1 MPWRGPEYEGERP
14 TLGYYVLDWM
24 MQTLAQ
30 PGRDED
36 DPAPFLPTAEQAEFL
51 LRFYEVDPVTGR
63 RVIHRGLLSRPRG
76 WGKSPF
82 VGAIALAEACA
93 DVVGAGFD
101 AYGEPVGRPWHSL
114 RTPIVRIAAVTEQQT
129 DNTWL
134 PLLEMARGGS
144 VAVDYGL
151 EALDTVIY
159 LPRGKIEP
167 ITSSASSIKGDPACF
182 ASLDQT
188 EEWKEGNGGVKLAKT
203 LRFNAAKLG
212 GSIIETPNAFT
223 PGEGSVA
230 ENSAADYQAIIDGRS
245 RARGILVDHRE
256 APGDTDMSDE
266 QSLVAGLRY
275 AYGDS
280 SDHPDGC
287 VLHDPP
293 CEPGWSPIER
303 LTSEFWDTSND
314 PQDLRADFLNQIT
327 HASDA
332 WLSAP
337 EVRASSDLGKTV
349 QPGDRI
355 VLGFDG
361 SRKRSRGV
369 TDATALIGCRLSD
382 GHLFTIGVWEQPK
395 RPELGPDG
403 RPVEW
408 QVPVVEVLAAV
419 AEAFATYDVVG
430 MYADPAKWESHVADW
445 EAAYGP
451 RLQVKSTRNHPI
463 EWWMTGGRS
472 TLIVRALEK
481 FHTALTECE
490 LTHDGSSALVRHLLH
505 SRRRKTRSGIQI
517 MKENPDSPNKID
529 AAVAAV
535 LAWQCRLDAIAAGL
549 AVEAEEMGGYTF

>member
-1 MPWRGPEYEGERP
+1 MPWRGPEFEGERP
-14 TLGYYVLDWM
+14 TLGWYVLDWM
-24 MQTLAQ
+24 IQNLAQ

-36 DPAPFLPTAEQAEFL
+36 DPQPFLPTQEQADFL
-51 LRFYEVDPVTGR
+51 CGYYELDPVSGR
-63 RVIHRGLLSRPRG
+63 RLIRRGLLSRPRG

-93 DVVGAGFD
+93 DVVADGFD

-114 RTPIVRIAAVTEQQT
+114 RTPLVRIAAVTEQQT

-144 VAVDYGL
+144 LSTDYGL
-151 EALDTVIY
+151 ECLDTVIY
-159 LPRGKIEP
+159 LPRGEITP
-167 ITSSASSIKGDPACF
+167 ITSSATSVKGDPACF

-188 EEWKEGNGGVKLAKT
+188 EEWRESNGGVKLAKT
-203 LRFNAAKLG
+203 LRFNAVKIG
-212 GSIIETPNAFT
+212 GSLIETPNAYT

-245 RARGILVDHRE
+245 KARGILVDHRE
-256 APGDTDMSDE
+256 APGETDMTDE
-266 QSLVAGLRY
+266 ASLVAGLRY

-280 SDHPDGC
+280 ADHPDGC

-293 CEPGWSPIER
+293 CPPGWSPLEGITEA
-303 LTSEFWDTSND
+303 FYDTSNE

-332 WLSAP
+332 WLSQP
-337 EVRASSDLGKTV
+337 EVRASSDLGRTV
-349 QPGDRI
+349 RAGDRI
-355 VLGFDG
+355 VIGFDG
-361 SRKRSRGV
+361 SRKRARGV

-382 GHLFTIGVWEQPK
+382 GHLFTIGVWEAPR
-395 RPELGPDG
+395 RPVIGPDG
-403 RPVEW
+403 KPVEW

-451 RLQVKSTRNHPI
+451 RLKVKSTRNHPI

-490 LTHDGSSALVRHLLH
+490 LTHDGASALVRHLLNA
-505 SRRRKTRSGIQI
+505 RRRETRSGIMI
-517 MKENPDSPNKID
+517 MKANPDSPDKID

-549 AVEAEEMGGYTF
+549 AVEPEEMGGFTF

>member
-14 TLGYYVLDWM
+14 TLGWYVLDWM
-24 MQTLAQ
+24 IENLAQ

-36 DPAPFLPTAEQAEFL
+36 DPQPFLPTQEQADFL
-51 LRFYEVDPVTGR
+51 CGYYELDPVTGR
-63 RVIHRGLLSRPRG
+63 RLIRRGLLSRPRG

-93 DVVGAGFD
+93 DVVADGFD
-101 AYGEPVGRPWHSL
+101 AYGEPIGRPWHSI
-114 RTPIVRIAAVTEQQT
+114 RTPLVRIAAVTEQQT

-144 VAVDYGL
+144 LSTDYGL
-151 EALDTVIY
+151 ECLDTVIY
-159 LPRGKIEP
+159 LPRGEITP
-167 ITSSASSIKGDPACF
+167 ITSSATSVKGDPACF

-188 EEWKEGNGGVKLAKT
+188 EEWKESNGGVKLAKT
-203 LRFNAAKLG
+203 LRFNAVKIG
-212 GSIIETPNAFT
+212 GSIIETPNAYT

-256 APGDTDMSDE
+256 APGDTDMTDE
-266 QSLVAGLRY
+266 ASLVAGLRY

-293 CEPGWSPIER
+293 CPPGWSPIDGIHAA
-303 LTSEFWDTSND
+303 FYDTSNQ

-332 WLSAP
+332 WLSQP
-337 EVRASSDLGKTV
+337 EVRASSDLGRTV
-349 QPGDRI
+349 RAGDRI

-361 SRKRSRGV
+361 SRKRARGV

-382 GHLFTIGVWEQPK
+382 GHLFTIGVWEAPRQPVI
-395 RPELGPDG
+395 GPDG
-403 RPVEW
+403 KPVEW

-451 RLQVKSTRNHPI
+451 RLKVKSTRNHPV

-490 LTHDGSSALVRHLLH
+490 LTHDGSSALVRHLLNA
-505 SRRRKTRSGIQI
+505 RRRKTRSGIQI
-517 MKENPDSPNKID
+517 MKSNPDSPDKID

-549 AVEAEEMGGYTF
+549 AVEPEEMGGFTF

>member
-1 MPWRGPEYEGERP
+1 MPWRGPEFEGERP
-14 TLGYYVLDWM
+14 TLGWYVLDWM
-24 MQTLAQ
+24 IENLAQ
-30 PGRDED
+30 PGRDDGE
-36 DPAPFLPTAEQAEFL
+36 PFLPTQEQADFL
-51 LRFYEVDPVTGR
+51 CGFYELHPVTGKR
-63 RVIHRGLLSRPRG
+63 IVHRGLLSRPRG

-93 DVVGAGFD
+93 DVVPDGFD
-101 AYGEPVGRPWHSL
+101 AYGEPIGRPWHSI
-114 RTPIVRIAAVTEQQT
+114 RTPLVRIAAVTEQQT
-129 DNTWL
+129 DNTWV

-144 VAVDYGL
+144 LSTDYGL
-151 EALDTVIY
+151 DVLDTVIY
-159 LPRGKIEP
+159 LPRGEISP
-167 ITSSASSIKGDPACF
+167 ITSSATSVKGDPACF

-188 EEWKEGNGGVKLAKT
+188 EEWKESNGGLKLAKT
-203 LRFNAAKLG
+203 LRFNATKLG
-212 GSIIETPNAFT
+212 GSIIETPNAYT

-230 ENSAADYQAIIDGRS
+230 ENSAADYQAILEGRS

-256 APGDTDMSDE
+256 APPETDMTDE

-293 CEPGWSPIER
+293 CPPGWSPIEGI
-303 LTSEFWDTSND
+303 TGAFWDTSNE

-332 WLSAP
+332 WLSQP
-337 EVRASSDLGKTV
+337 EVRAATDLDRAV
-349 QPGDRI
+349 EVGDRI

-382 GHLFTIGVWEQPK
+382 GHLFTLGVWEQPK
-395 RPELGPDG
+395 GWKPPPGESGEG
-403 RPVEW
+403 W
-408 QVPVVEVLAAV
+408 QVPVVEVLAKV
-419 AEAFATYDVVG
+419 HETFDRYDVIG
-430 MYADPAKWESHVADW
+430 FYADPAKWESHVADW

-451 RLQVKSTRNHPI
+451 RLKVMSTRNHPI

-490 LTHDGSSALVRHLLH
+490 LTLDGASALVRHLLN

-517 MKENPDSPNKID
+517 MKANPDSPDKID

-535 LAWQCRLDAIAAGL
+535 LAWQCRLDAIAKGITA
-549 AVEAEEMGGYTF
+549 EAEEMGGFTF

>member
-1 MPWRGPEYEGERP
+1 MPWRGPDYDGERP

-24 MQTLAQ
+24 MQNLAQ
-30 PGRDED
+30 PGRDVD
-36 DPAPFLPTAEQAEFL
+36 DPAPFLPTQEQAEFL
-51 LRFYEVDPVTGR
+51 LRYYEVDPVTGR
-63 RVIHRGLLSRPRG
+63 RIIHRGLLSRPRG

-101 AYGEPVGRPWHSL
+101 AYGEPVGRPWHSV

-144 VAVDYGL
+144 LSTDYGL
-151 EALDTVIY
+151 ECLDTVIY

-188 EEWKEGNGGVKLAKT
+188 EEWKEGNGGRKLAKT

-212 GSIIETPNAFT
+212 GSVIETPNAYT

-230 ENSAADYQAIIDGRS
+230 EQSAADYQAILDGRS

-256 APGDTDMSDE
+256 APPDTDLTDE
-266 QSLVAGLRY
+266 RSLVEGLRY

-303 LTSEFWDTSND
+303 LTAEFWDTSND
-314 PQDLRADFLNQIT
+314 VQDLRADFLNQIT

-332 WLSAP
+332 WLTEP
-337 EVRASSDLGKTV
+337 EVRASSDLGREV

-361 SRKRSRGV
+361 SRKRARGV

-382 GHLFTIGVWEQPK
+382 GHLFTIGVWEQPD
-395 RPELGPDG
+395 RLPVGPDG
-403 RPVEW
+403 KPGEW

-419 AEAFATYDVVG
+419 HEAFDRYEVVG

-451 RLQVKSTRNHPI
+451 RLKVQSTRNHPI

-481 FHTALTECE
+481 FHTALTEGE
-490 LTHDGSSALVRHLLH
+490 LTHDGSSALVRHLVNA
-505 SRRRKTRSGIQI
+505 RRRTSRSGLQI
-517 MKENPDSPNKID
+517 GKAHPDSPHKID

-535 LAWQCRLDAIAAGL
+535 LAWQCRLDAIAKGIA
-549 AVEAEEMGGYTF
+549 AEPEEMYGGTF

>member
-1 MPWRGPEYEGERP
+1 MPWRGPEFEGERP

-24 MQTLAQ
+24 IENLAQ
-30 PGRDED
+30 PGRDDGE
-36 DPAPFLPTAEQAEFL
+36 PFVPTQEQADFL
-51 LRFYEVDPVTGR
+51 CGFYELHPVTGKR
-63 RVIHRGLLSRPRG
+63 IVHRGLLSRPRG

-93 DVVGAGFD
+93 DVVPDGFD
-101 AYGEPVGRPWHSL
+101 AYGEPIGRPWHSI
-114 RTPIVRIAAVTEQQT
+114 RTPLVRIAAVTEQQT
-129 DNTWL
+129 DNTWV

-144 VAVDYGL
+144 LSTDYGL
-151 EALDTVIY
+151 DVLDTVIY
-159 LPRGKIEP
+159 LPRGEISP
-167 ITSSASSIKGDPACF
+167 ITSSATSVKGDPACF

-188 EEWKEGNGGVKLAKT
+188 EEWKASNGGIKLAKT
-203 LRFNAAKLG
+203 LRFNATKLG
-212 GSIIETPNAFT
+212 GSIIETPNAYT

-256 APGDTDMSDE
+256 APPETDMTDE
-266 QSLVAGLRY
+266 QSLVTGLRY

-293 CEPGWSPIER
+293 CKPGWSPIEGI
-303 LTSEFWDTSND
+303 TGAFWDTSNE

-332 WLSAP
+332 WLSQP
-337 EVRASSDLGKTV
+337 EVRAASDLDRAV
-349 QPGDRI
+349 ELGDRI

-382 GHLFTIGVWEQPK
+382 GHLFEIGVWEQPK
-395 RPELGPDG
+395 GWKPPPGEPGEG
-403 RPVEW
+403 W
-408 QVPVVEVLAAV
+408 QVPVVEVLATV
-419 AEAFATYDVVG
+419 HETFDRYDVIG
-430 MYADPAKWESHVADW
+430 FYADPAKWESHVADW

-451 RLQVKSTRNHPI
+451 RLKVQSTRNHPV

-490 LTHDGSSALVRHLLH
+490 LTLDGAAALVRHLLNA
-505 SRRRKTRSGIQI
+505 RRRKTRSGIQI
-517 MKENPDSPNKID
+517 MKANPDSPDKID

-535 LAWQCRLDAIAAGL
+535 LAWQCRLDAIAKGITA
-549 AVEAEEMGGYTF
+549 EAEEMGGFTF

>member
-1 MPWRGPEYEGERP
+1 MPWRGPEFEGERP

-24 MQTLAQ
+24 MQNLAQ
-30 PGRDED
+30 PGRDDGE
-36 DPAPFLPTAEQAEFL
+36 PFLPTQEQAEFL
-51 LRFYEVDPVTGR
+51 LRYYEVHPVTGR
-63 RVIHRGLLSRPRG
+63 RVIHRALLSRPRG

-93 DVVGAGFD
+93 DVVADGFD
-101 AYGEPVGRPWHSL
+101 ADGEPVGRPWHSI
-114 RTPIVRIAAVTEQQT
+114 RTPLVRIAAVTEQQT

-134 PLLEMARGGS
+134 PLLEMARGRS
-144 VAVDYGL
+144 LSTDYGL
-151 EALDTVIY
+151 DVLDTVIY
-159 LPRGKIEP
+159 LPRGELSP
-167 ITSSASSIKGDPACF
+167 ITSSATSTKGDPACF

-188 EEWKEGNGGVKLAKT
+188 EEWKGSNGGVRLAKVM
-203 LRFNAAKLG
+203 RFNAAKLG
-212 GSIIETPNAFT
+212 GSLIETPNAFT

-230 ENSAADYQAIIDGRS
+230 EQSAADYQAILDGRS

-256 APGDTDMSDE
+256 APPDTDMTDE
-266 QSLVAGLRY
+266 RSIVAGLRY

-293 CEPGWSPIER
+293 CPPGWSPIER

-314 PQDLRADFLNQIT
+314 PQDLRSDLLNQVT

-332 WLSAP
+332 WLSEP
-337 EVRASSDLGKTV
+337 EVRAASDLGRVV
-349 QPGDRI
+349 QPGERV

-361 SRKRSRGV
+361 SRRRSRGV

-382 GHLFTIGVWEQPK
+382 GHLFTLGVWEAPE
-395 RPELGPDG
+395 RPQIGPDG
-403 RPVEW
+403 KVIEW
-408 QVPVVEVLAAV
+408 QVPVVEVLAAI

-445 EAAYGP
+445 EAAYGR
-451 RLQVKSTRNHPI
+451 RLQVQATRQHPI

-472 TLIVRALEK
+472 VLIVRALEK
-481 FHTALTECE
+481 FHTAITEGE
-490 LTHDGSSALVRHLLH
+490 LTHDGSSALVRHLCNA
-505 SRRRKTRSGIQI
+505 RRRVSRSGLQI
-517 MKENPDSPNKID
+517 AKAHPDSPKKID

-535 LAWQCRLDAIAAGL
+535 LAWQCRLDAIAKG
-549 AVEAEEMGGYTF
+549 VEAEEPEMFGGTF